1 MIIESIHL
9 ENIRSHTFSTANF
22 DEGVT
27 LIEGDVGSGKSSVL
41 KAIQFALFGV
51 GDPRSLLRYG
61 ENEGKVVLNFKIGER
76 QCAVHRELRRTGD
89 KVRTTKGYWEENG
102 NLMPLSASQLNE
114 KVMEALGIKASERAR
129 RLPIWEYAFYTSQE
143 KLKAILTDKEIRT
156 NAIGAAFNTEK
167 YRRAITN
174 SQKLYAYLFGE
185 AQKFESYSLD
195 LSEKETKMNE
205 LQGELEKLIPK
216 INGVEAQAASAMEEK
231 EQAWTEYKTQSSRLS
246 AMDSS
251 ISDLKRQEENLEK
264 KIQES
269 KTRLSSK
276 LSERDKYSSKLKD
289 IEAELSKPIPS
300 YKLPSD
306 LEAEINSLALQIEAE
321 NVKMIRVQNAKKNC
335 EDLKR
340 DLKELSVAEHRPS
353 SVVETELNDYV
364 GKLSI
369 SMTRKKQLTELLSTY
384 DDMEKQG
391 KCPCCGREAS
401 AELVRGLREKPA
413 NELFQLEAEIPALTK
428 KVSQLRAEFKKSS
441 ELDEQQKTYSQR
453 LHEFERALKALT
465 ELLGEEMPEVQGDS
479 LALAD
484 ELVSMIKQRIEFMR
498 ASQSNLRQELKLSV
512 DAQAKARAREQLL
525 ARKGDLEGA
534 LGEIEREISEL
545 NEQIEREGAELR
557 EYQSRLDLLLKQR
570 EGIYNEYKVAEGRYS
585 EANEKYT
592 NVNSLYQSLITQKNS
607 FEQELA
613 YVSREVEDK
622 MKAKESSKVIA
633 SLGNWIKDEFIP
645 LLRVIEQEVLAKL
658 NQEFEDRFSGFFST
672 LILDPQKKVKIDEDF
687 SPIIEHGGIDMDVE
701 EGPSGGERSSIA
713 LAYRLAL
720 NEVSREVAGL
730 SIDLVILDEPTDGFS
745 SEQLSK
751 FRDLINAL
759 DAKQVILVSHEKEL
773 EGAAD
778 RVLLITKDGDA
789 SKVQLV

>member
-9 ENIRSHTFSTANF
+9 ENIRSHTFTTANF

-61 ENEGKVVLNFKIGER
+61 ENEGKVVLNFKIGDR

-89 KVRTTKGYWEENG
+89 KVRTAKGYWEENG
-102 NLMPLSASQLNE
+102 NLLPLSASQLNE
-114 KVMEALGIKASERAR
+114 KVMEALGIRASERAR

-143 KLKAILTDKEIRT
+143 KLKAILSDKEIRT
-156 NAIGAAFNTEK
+156 NAVGAAFNTEK

-185 AQKFESYSLD
+185 AQKFESYSID
-195 LSEKETKMNE
+195 LSEKEAKMNE

-216 INGVEAQAASAMEEK
+216 INGVEAQAASAMKEK

-264 KIQES
+264 RIQES

-289 IEAELSKPIPS
+289 IETELSKPIPS

-306 LEAEINSLALQIEAE
+306 IEVEINSLALQIEAE
-321 NVKMIRVQNAKKNC
+321 NAKMIHVQDAKKNC

-340 DLKELSVAEHRPS
+340 DLQELSVAEHRSS

-364 GKLSI
+364 GRLSM

-391 KCPCCGREAS
+391 KCPCCGRQAS

-413 NELFQLEAEIPALTK
+413 NELSQLEVEIPALSK
-428 KVSQLRAEFKKSS
+428 KVTQLRAEFKKSS

-453 LHEFERALKALT
+453 LHEFEGALKALT
-465 ELLGEEMPEVQGDS
+465 QLLSEEIQEVQGNP
-479 LALAD
+479 LTLAD
-484 ELVSMIKQRIEFMR
+484 ELVGMIKQRIEFMR

-512 DAQAKARAREQLL
+512 EAQAKARAREQLIS
-525 ARKGDLEGA
+525 RKADLESA

-585 EANEKYT
+585 ESNEKYT

-622 MKAKESSKVIA
+622 RKARESSKVIA
-633 SLGNWIKDEFIP
+633 SVGNWIKDEFIP

-658 NQEFEDRFSGFFST
+658 NQEFEDRFSSFFST
-672 LILDPQKKVKIDEDF
+672 LISDSQKKVMIDEEF

-773 EGAAD
+773 ESAAD
-778 RVLLITKDGDA
+778 RVLLVTKDGDA